1 MKAIILA
8 VGLGTRLRPLTNSK
22 PKALIE
28 INQIPLL
35 EIVIKR
41 LKLYG
46 FNEITINIH
55 HFANQII
62 NFLKEKNNFGI
73 DIRVSDETDLLL
85 GTGGGLKKASWFF
98 NDNKPFLVHNVDI
111 LSDIDLK
118 QFYEAHINSEAL
130 ATLAVRN
137 RQSSRYLLFDNDNN
151 LCGWKNTKTNE
162 VKIAKQSKSDFV
174 PLAFSGIQIIN
185 PSIFNLMPEQRIFSM
200 IDLYL
205 NLAANYSI
213 KAFNHDSSLW
223 IDIGKKENL
232 IEAGKILNQI
242 KEQTT

>member
-1 MKAIILA
+1 MKAMILA
-8 VGLGTRLRPLTNSK
+8 AGLGTRLRPLTESK
-22 PKALIE
+22 PKALVE

-41 LKLYG
+41 LKLYS
-46 FNEITINIH
+46 FNEIIINVH

-62 NFLKEKNNFGI
+62 DFIKEKNNFGI

-98 NDNKPFLVHNVDI
+98 NNNTPFPVHNVDI

-118 QFYEAHINSEAL
+118 QLYEAHINSEAL

-137 RQSSRYLLFDNDNN
+137 RQTTRFLLFDNGNN
-151 LCGWKNTKTNE
+151 LRGWKNIRTGE
-162 VKIAKQSKSDFV
+162 IKIEKQSESDLI
-174 PLAFSGIQIIN
+174 PLAFSGIHIIN
-185 PSIFNLMPEQRIFSM
+185 PSIFDLMPEQRVFSM

-205 NLAANYSI
+205 NLAKNYKI
-213 KAFNHDSSLW
+213 NAFNHDSSLW
-223 IDIGKKENL
+223 IDIGKKESL

-242 KEQTT
+242 KE

>member
-1 MKAIILA
+1 MKAMILA
-8 VGLGTRLRPLTNSK
+8 AGLGTRLRPLTNSK

-28 INQIPLL
+28 INKIPLL

-46 FNEITINIH
+46 FNEIIINVH
-55 HFANQII
+55 HFVDQII
-62 NFLKEKNNFGI
+62 GFLKEKNNFSI

-85 GTGGGLKKASWFF
+85 STGGGLKKASWFF
-98 NDNKPFLVHNVDI
+98 NDSKPFLVHNVDI
-111 LSDIDLK
+111 LSDINLK
-118 QFYEAHINSEAL
+118 QFYGAHVNSEAL

-137 RQSSRYLLFDNDNN
+137 RQSSRYLIFDNDNN

-162 VKIAKQSKSDFV
+162 VIIAKQSKSDLI
-174 PLAFSGIQIIN
+174 PLAFSGIHIIN
-185 PSIFNLMPEQRIFSM
+185 PSIFDLMPEQHVFSM

-213 KAFNHDSSLW
+213 KEFNHDSSMW
-223 IDIGKKENL
+223 IDIGTKESL
-232 IEAGKILNQI
+232 IEAGKILDQI
-242 KEQTT
+242 KEQTP